1 LTVVDFISVPGKLRQ
16 KTDSFLDHA
25 RMKGD
30 TMRTARIP
38 IVLAALLFLSLSA
51 LGADTELWIVSGQSN
66 ATGQGK
72 LPGPDPDPAV
82 EMYDE
87 AAGAWVPAKDPLA
100 LDRLKMKGGKKQ
112 SCGVGPWQTAALAVA
127 KGTGKKVRI
136 TGSSNNG
143 RAISFWDEGADGW
156 KCLSEIIDKAGKNA
170 DVFLWYQGES
180 DGLKSV
186 TEEKY
191 LEKLTDL
198 VKRIRARAGN
208 PKMTAVIVQIGALAP
223 KKPMSPIREAQRLYA
238 EKDDNAILVTAL
250 GRPLRDPYHLK
261 KASYIELGQE
271 IGRALLRTRA
281 KKTDVNWPGPIMKS
295 AVLQKDGVTVKVVFS
310 EAKELSG
317 CSAKDFCVLASGKP
331 LPCAKADAKGPAVT
345 LTFASP
351 VSLPAKLAY
360 GYGNAPR
367 ARLADEAGNRAP
379 AVQMEITR

>member
-1 LTVVDFISVPGKLRQ
+1 
-16 KTDSFLDHA
+16 
-25 RMKGD
+25 
-30 TMRTARIP
+30 MRR
-38 IVLAALLFLSLSA
+38 LSLVLGAFLIASLPA
-51 LGADTELWIVSGQSN
+51 LGADMELWIVSGQSN

-87 AAGAWVPAKDPLA
+87 ASGAWVPAKDPLP
-100 LDRLKMKGGKKQ
+100 LDRLELKGGRKQ
-112 SCGVGPWQTAALAVA
+112 SCGVGPWQTAAVAVA
-127 KGTGKKVRI
+127 KGTGKKIRI
-136 TGSSNNG
+136 VGSANNG

-186 TEEKY
+186 TQDTY
-191 LEKLTDL
+191 LEKLTAL

-261 KASYIELGQE
+261 KDSYIELGQE
-271 IGRALLRTRA
+271 IGRALLKTRA
-281 KKTDVNWPGPIMKS
+281 EKTDVDWPGPIMKS
-295 AVLQKDGVTVKVVFS
+295 AVLRKDGVTVTATFTEV
-310 EAKELSG
+310 KELSG
-317 CSAKDFCVLASGKP
+317 CSAQDFCVLASGKP
-331 LPCAKADAKGPAVT
+331 VPSAKAEAKGATVT

-351 VSLPAKLAY
+351 VTLPARLAY